1 MNLLEKI
8 NTIPMDIVLLIKEYI
23 QIDVLL
29 ITNKTFYK
37 KNLML
42 ERFNKFKKGP
52 IIKRFY
58 NISIDTYVNRIIKK
72 DLNYIF
78 QLLIEYKYK
87 HWIKLKKYK
96 YRGHKFSNYI
106 YFLEQLCITSNS
118 NKCKNLIKDYEKN
131 NSIVRKKHKKIKH
144 INNRWTN

>member
-87 HWIKLKKYK
+87 HWIKLKNYKYK
-96 YRGHKFSNYI
+96 GHKFSNYI
-106 YFLEQLCITSNS
+106 YFLEQLCIISNS
-118 NKCKNLIKDYEKN
+118 NKCRNLIKDYEKN

>member
-87 HWIKLKKYK
+87 HWIKLKNYK

-118 NKCKNLIKDYEKN
+118 NKCRNLIKDYEKN